1 MRVLLADHHPEV
13 CSALRLLM
21 EEKAGVNVIGE
32 VNNSHELLGYLN
44 SLRPD
49 LVLLDWELPGTDPV
63 ELIKILH
70 ILYPELRV
78 IAMSSAPGL
87 REESLK
93 DGATGFICKAEPPEE
108 LMHAIEISTQSDKK
122 GI

>member
-21 EEKAGVNVIGE
+21 EEKVGVNVIGE
-32 VNNSHELLGYLN
+32 VSNSGELIGQLN

-49 LVLLDWELPGTDPV
+49 LVLLDWELPGINPV

-78 IAMSSAPGL
+78 IAMGSASGL
-87 REESLK
+87 REDSLK
-93 DGATGFICKAEPPEE
+93 AGATDFICKSEPPEE
-108 LMHAIEISTQSDKK
+108 LMQAIENSTRNDRK
-122 GI
+122 